1 MSNTD
6 KPFLVVIVGPTASG
20 KTELSIELA
29 KRCNGEIISGDSMQV
44 YKQMDIGTAKVIKEE
59 MDGIPHH
66 MIDILNPDD
75 TFSAYDFKQ
84 RAEKCIN
91 DIIQRG
97 KTPIVAG
104 GTGLYIQSL
113 LYNYQFEDETV
124 SEEKMKEVKSKLNE
138 LANLNNNELHEYLNS
153 FDPESADNIH
163 PNNRKRVLRAIEYYL
178 KTKKLLSYR
187 KKVQQ
192 FTENYDTLLVG
203 IEMSRE
209 TLYEKINKRVDIM
222 LSHGLFNEVQQLVE
236 QGYESS
242 QSMQAI
248 GYKELIPVV
257 KGNMDLQSA
266 IDKLKQNSRKYAK
279 RQLTWFKNKMNVHW
293 LDRENMSLQMMLDEI
308 TPQINKRSTEH
319 DCKRKHPR
327 SSTREL

>member
-6 KPFLVVIVGPTASG
+6 KPFLIVIVGPTASG

-44 YKQMDIGTAKVIKEE
+44 YKQMDIGTAKVTKEE
-59 MDGIPHH
+59 MDGITHH

-138 LANLNNNELHEYLNS
+138 LAKLNNNELHEYLNS

-163 PNNRKRVLRAIEYYL
+163 LNNRKRVLRAIEYYL

-209 TLYEKINKRVDIM
+209 TLYKKINKRVDIM
-222 LSHGLFNEVQQLVE
+222 LSHGLFNEVQHLVE
-236 QGYESS
+236 RGYESS

-319 DCKRKHPR
+319 DCK
-327 SSTREL
+327 

>member
-192 FTENYDTLLVG
+192 FTENYDTLLLG
-203 IEMSRE
+203 IEMSRDI
-209 TLYEKINKRVDIM
+209 LYQRINKRVDIM
-222 LSHGLFNEVQQLVE
+222 LERGLLSEVQQLVDN
-236 QGYESS
+236 GYETS

-248 GYKELIPVV
+248 GYKEIVPVI
-257 KGNMDLQSA
+257 KQELSLDEA
-266 IDKLKQNSRKYAK
+266 TEKLKQHSRNYAK
-279 RQLTWFKNKMNVHW
+279 RQMTWFKNKLDVLW
-293 LDRENMSLQMMLDEI
+293 LDREKMSLSLMLEEVSV
-308 TPQINKRSTEH
+308 QIQKRRT
-319 DCKRKHPR
+319 
-327 SSTREL
+327 